1 MRIIIMVLAIIA
13 LMAALAIGVH
23 AQSITN
29 QASAQSI
36 LGNSSI
42 GYMHPVNYTVHV
54 AMPVYIAVIVNS
66 TGSPIA
72 YAELSMNGTITTYS
86 ENGISNASPNQSYLL
101 YVYLLNGSS
110 MRIGY
115 SWMLGKEAEKII
127 QNGSWASQVRLIPIS
142 EYPRGNITI
151 MVRLPTGVPADNGY
165 VYISLPLP
173 AQPMY
178 GPPAVPAVNIP
189 VSPSAPIASLPWMP
203 MLSAPVTNGTAVF
216 INVPLIPYIATYYKP
231 INIINMAGLRSTINE
246 TSRNETINIYGYKVN
261 ISIITI
267 TYKEV
272 NPSFIV
278 IRGQGLVAP
287 GRNTVINTTLEELPA
302 PILPRYVTATVASAI
317 NNQYQVTANQSR
329 SIKVI
334 RVVPPQI
341 QYVSPLA
348 MALIIAIIVVATLIG
363 AAAAIIVRRKIQ
375 PL

>member
-1 MRIIIMVLAIIA
+1 MALAIIA
-13 LMAALAIGVH
+13 LMSALAIGVH
-23 AQSITN
+23 AQSIIN
-29 QASAQSI
+29 QANTQSI

-42 GYMHPVNYTVHV
+42 GYMYPVGNYTVHV
-54 AMPVYIAVIVNS
+54 AMPMYIAVILNS

-72 YAELSMNGTITTYS
+72 YTELSMNGTITTYS
-86 ENGISNASPNQSYLL
+86 ENEISNASPNQSYLL

-115 SWMLGKEAEKII
+115 SWMLGKEVNKII
-127 QNGSWASQVRLIPIS
+127 QNRSWASQVRLIPIS

-165 VYISLPLP
+165 VYISLPLL

-178 GPPAVPAVNIP
+178 GPPLVPAINAT

-216 INVPLIPYIATYYKP
+216 INVPLIPYIATYYKS
-231 INIINMAGLRSTINE
+231 INIINMIGLRSTINE

-267 TYKEV
+267 TYKEA

-287 GRNTVINTTLEELPA
+287 GRNAIINTTLEELPA
-302 PILPRYVTATVASAI
+302 PIIPRLYAASPTTAVSAMS
-317 NNQYQVTANQSR
+317 NQYQVVANQSK

-334 RVVPPQI
+334 HVVPPQ

-348 MALIIAIIVVATLIG
+348 MAVIIAIIVVATLIG
-363 AAAAIIVRRKIQ
+363 AAAAIIVRSKVQ
-375 PL
+375 SL